1 MDNKQLRKFFR
12 RKLAE
17 HEDSGAYEGG
27 WSRLSGQLEG
37 VHALRPRH
45 VVWREWLADHSSHL
59 LLVAVLLL
67 TGWGIYQQYQMGQ
80 LLEAL
85 RIKPI
90 ERLVVQRDTIYLRAA
105 ETGLVAA
112 ERYRQRNT
120 YAWES
125 ASRIPQTSFTTL
137 QFSNLLPSPTEAN
150 NNLKENESIFP
161 ANLIEAAI
169 MDAEQVA
176 AIPSSD
182 TANQI
187 TGLSETQGFQS
198 PPPDSGDTTYLPL
211 ADTLFADQPVV
222 PDTLSPRTT
231 AERKPPKRMRN
242 PLSIHQRAGASFALP
257 LMLFPYAAPNLS
269 FGIGLRYEVLLG
281 SRFALGTGLQT
292 AQYAYRIRQ
301 IQSISRPGLDL
312 NSFPE
317 LAQIEN
323 FEHLDKIESE
333 NTVLEIP
340 FYGTWYLPAIGKY
353 RPTIEAGILV
363 QKPIHQEYSY
373 EYNDVQGISYS
384 KEVKG
389 SPLELG
395 SVSIAPGLEFP
406 ISGSTWLRT
415 QIFYQR
421 NLNPM
426 GPEGARFHSTGARV
440 SVLFQWDK

>member
-17 HEDSGAYEGG
+17 HEDSGAFEGG

-45 VVWREWLADHSSHL
+45 VRWREWLGDHSSHL

-67 TGWGIYQQYQMGQ
+67 TGWGSYQQYQMGQ

-85 RIKPI
+85 RVKPI
-90 ERLVVQRDTIYLRAA
+90 ERLVVQRDTIYLQAA
-105 ETGLVAA
+105 QTGLLAT
-112 ERYRQRNT
+112 ERYRQRNA

-125 ASRIPQTSFTTL
+125 AARIQQTSFTSVQL
-137 QFSNLLPSPTEAN
+137 SNPHLKSPLAYAS
-150 NNLKENESIFP
+150 NNLDESVSP
-161 ANLIEAAI
+161 ADLISKAI
-169 MDAEQVA
+169 ADSGQVSF
-176 AIPSSD
+176 IPLSD

-187 TGLSETQGFQS
+187 AGLSETQRLQAPAPS
-198 PPPDSGDTTYLPL
+198 SVDTSYEQLP
-211 ADTLFADQPVV
+211 DTLFVDRPVV
-222 PDTLSPRTT
+222 PDTLSPRTI
-231 AERKPPKRMRN
+231 AERKPPKRMRK
-242 PLSIHQRAGASFALP
+242 PLSIQQRAGASFSLP
-257 LMLFPYAAPNLS
+257 LLLYPYATPILT

-292 AQYAYRIRQ
+292 AEYAYHIRR
-301 IQSISRPGLDL
+301 IQSEPRPGLDL

-317 LAQIEN
+317 LAQIGN
-323 FEHLDKIESE
+323 FEHLDEIESE

-340 FYGTWYLPAIGKY
+340 FYGTWYLSEIGKY
-353 RPTIEAGILV
+353 RPTLEAGILI
-363 QKPIHQEYSY
+363 QKPVHQEYTY
-373 EYNDVQGISYS
+373 AYNDVQGISYA

-395 SVSIAPGLEFP
+395 SISIAPGLEFP
-406 ISGSTWLRT
+406 VSGKTWLRT
-415 QIFYQR
+415 QVFYQR

>member
-37 VHALRPRH
+37 VHVLRPRH

-67 TGWGIYQQYQMGQ
+67 IGWGIYQQYQMGQ

-90 ERLVVQRDTIYLRAA
+90 ERLVVQRDTIYLKAA
-105 ETGLVAA
+105 ETGLLAA
-112 ERYRQRNT
+112 NRYRYQNT

-125 ASRIPQTSFTTL
+125 AARIRQASFTTL
-137 QFSNLLPSPTEAN
+137 KLSNTHSSLTVAN

-161 ANLIEAAI
+161 SELIEAA
-169 MDAEQVA
+169 MMNA
-176 AIPSSD
+176 AQAASIPSSD
-182 TANQI
+182 SATQI
-187 TGLSETQGFQS
+187 AELPESQRLQ
-198 PPPDSGDTTYLPL
+198 PPAPSSGDTTYLPL
-211 ADTLFADQPVV
+211 PDTLFADQPVV
-222 PDTLSPRTT
+222 PDTLSPLTI
-231 AERKPPKRMRN
+231 AERKPPKRMRK
-242 PLSIHQRAGASFALP
+242 PLSIQQRAGASFSLP
-257 LMLFPYAAPNLS
+257 LLLYPYATPNLT

-281 SRFALGTGLQT
+281 YRFALGIGLQT
-292 AQYAYRIRQ
+292 AEYAYHIRQ
-301 IQSISRPGLDL
+301 IQSTSRPGLDL

-317 LAQIEN
+317 LAQIGN
-323 FEHLDKIESE
+323 FEHLDEIESE

-353 RPTIEAGILV
+353 RPTLEAGILV
-363 QKPIHQEYSY
+363 QKPVHQEYTY
-373 EYNDVQGISYS
+373 AYNDIQGISYA

-406 ISGSTWLRT
+406 ISGKTWLRT
-415 QIFYQR
+415 QVFYQR

>member
-37 VHALRPRH
+37 AHALRPRH
-45 VVWREWLADHSSHL
+45 VWREWLTDHSSHL

-90 ERLVVQRDTIYLRAA
+90 ERLVVQRDTIYLQAA
-105 ETGLVAA
+105 ETGLVAT
-112 ERYRQRNT
+112 ERYRQRNA

-125 ASRIPQTSFTTL
+125 APRIHQASFTAVR
-137 QFSNLLPSPTEAN
+137 FSNIHSSFPDAN
-150 NNLKENESIFP
+150 NNLKENESIFSSD
-161 ANLIEAAI
+161 LIEAAI
-169 MDAEQVA
+169 INPAQVSS
-176 AIPSSD
+176 IPLSD

-187 TGLSETQGFQS
+187 SALSETHSLQ
-198 PPPDSGDTTYLPL
+198 PPAPNSSDTTYVPF
-211 ADTLFADQPVV
+211 ADTLFADRPVV
-222 PDTLSPRTT
+222 PDTLSPRIL
-231 AERKPPKRMRN
+231 AERKPPKRMRK
-242 PLSIHQRAGASFALP
+242 PLSIQQQAGASLSLP
-257 LMLFPYAAPNLS
+257 LLFFPYSAPNLAI
-269 FGIGLRYEVLLG
+269 GIGLRYEILFG
-281 SRFALGTGLQT
+281 SRFAFGTGLQT
-292 AQYAYRIRQ
+292 GEYTYNIQR
-301 IQSISRPGLDL
+301 IQSEPRPGLDL
-312 NSFPE
+312 NQFPG
-317 LAQIEN
+317 LTQIGN
-323 FEHLDKIESE
+323 FEHLEEIESE

-340 FYGTWYLPAIGKY
+340 LFGTWYFPAVGKY
-353 RPTIEAGILV
+353 RPTLEAGILM
-363 QKPIHQEYSY
+363 QKPVYQEYTY
-373 EYNDVQGISYS
+373 AYNDVQGVSYAN
-384 KEVKG
+384 EIKG

-406 ISGSTWLRT
+406 ISGNTWLRT

-440 SVLFQWDK
+440 SVLLQWDK